1 MPAFTL
7 RSIAKFSVVALSLL
21 PSAGITWQFRDLPQL
36 GSSHDDGIYWTTAR
50 SIAQRHEYRIES
62 LPGEPW
68 QTKYPPLYPAYL
80 SLAWM
85 LNPSFPSN
93 LPAAALLMWLCFPL
107 FIAGAWRFFRASG
120 FDEWQ
125 AVTLAAVT
133 ALLPQS
139 IFTAN
144 LLMSDLLCAA
154 ILLWCLDQC
163 EANPALAGVLAGIA
177 YVTRTAALPILFAV
191 PVYYIIRRRPRST
204 LVFSLSALPFI
215 AAWHIWCA
223 FRGSPAHDEVTLYY
237 TNYLRYQ
244 MEAVPLD
251 RLPEHIWTN
260 LGHLLNSISLLLAI
274 DTGGT
279 LPLSLLQPLIAAG
292 CISGVIRMIRRNQR
306 TLPYALFALLY
317 GMMIAVWFYAPN
329 RRFLMPIL
337 PLFLAGIWV
346 EVSHLGR
353 MVQQS
358 WRTARVAS
366 VLVASALAGLALLFG
381 STLLKEYRIGGPAVF
396 ASERQRRDL
405 LASAYE
411 WVRANTSQDAL
422 FFAVN
427 DPVLYLR
434 TGRHALRRGDM
445 GDLFVQHAAGTLRPS
460 EGFLRFIRE
469 QRLTHLLITTN
480 DFEPPLVKLS
490 LDLANTGL
498 GVVFQSSAAVIL
510 KVQP

>member
-1 MPAFTL
+1 
-7 RSIAKFSVVALSLL
+7 
-21 PSAGITWQFRDLPQL
+21 
-36 GSSHDDGIYWTTAR
+36 
-50 SIAQRHEYRIES
+50 
-62 LPGEPW
+62 
-68 QTKYPPLYPAYL
+68 
-80 SLAWM
+80 
-85 LNPSFPSN
+85 
-93 LPAAALLMWLCFPL
+93 
-107 FIAGAWRFFRASG
+107 
-120 FDEWQ
+120 
-125 AVTLAAVT
+125 
-133 ALLPQS
+133 
-139 IFTAN
+139 
-144 LLMSDLLCAA
+144 
-154 ILLWCLDQC
+154 
-163 EANPALAGVLAGIA
+163 
-177 YVTRTAALPILFAV
+177 
-191 PVYYIIRRRPRST
+191 
-204 LVFSLSALPFI
+204 
-215 AAWHIWCA
+215 
-223 FRGSPAHDEVTLYY
+223 
-237 TNYLRYQ
+237 
-244 MEAVPLD
+244 
-251 RLPEHIWTN
+251 
-260 LGHLLNSISLLLAI
+260 
-274 DTGGT
+274 
-279 LPLSLLQPLIAAG
+279 
-292 CISGVIRMIRRNQR
+292 
-306 TLPYALFALLY
+306 
-317 GMMIAVWFYAPN
+317 
-329 RRFLMPIL
+329 MPIL

-381 STLLKEYRIGGPAVF
+381 STLVKEYRIGGPAVF